1 MFHLLLLAFVLGA
14 FALPDSTVGGT
25 TTTCPVTIP
34 AEVKDFST
42 QMPYCYSK
50 GVRHP
55 SGTKL
60 CAEDLK
66 VVDDAAKAAESV
78 TRAAAQESMKTFVEL
93 PFIPYMPF
101 TCT

>member
-25 TTTCPVTIP
+25 TTTCPVTTP
-34 AEVKDFST
+34 AEVKDFSS

-50 GVRHP
+50 GLRHP

-60 CAEDLK
+60 CAADLK
-66 VVDDAAKAAESV
+66 MIDDATKATE
-78 TRAAAQESMKTFVEL
+78 TITLAAFQELMKTFVEL
-93 PFIPYMPF
+93 SFIP
-101 TCT
+101 